1 MEVSGRDA
9 FKEDLSLCKGFVVAY
24 ERNAV
29 RKSHSVRWV
38 AGLTKILDILFESLR
53 EMGGFVCKSVC
64 PHQKPDSVL
73 LRFDRGDAER
83 NFFGR

>member
-1 MEVSGRDA
+1 MEVSDRDA

-29 RKSHSVRWV
+29 RKSHCVVWV
-38 AGLTKILDILFESLR
+38 AGLAKILDILFESLR

-64 PHQKPDSVL
+64 PH
-73 LRFDRGDAER
+73 
-83 NFFGR
+83 